1 MRKAFEAK
9 HTLLYMKAVFIGLL
23 AGLIVTAYRF
33 LLLKLTEGRWFVV
46 HAAEKQPLF
55 YIAIFVVLTITAL
68 IIGAPVSKYPMLKG
82 S

>member
-33 LLLKLTEGRWFVV
+33 LLLKLTEGRWFVTV
-46 HAAEKQPLF
+46 FCCLN
-55 YIAIFVVLTITAL
+55 
-68 IIGAPVSKYPMLKG
+68 
-82 S
+82 